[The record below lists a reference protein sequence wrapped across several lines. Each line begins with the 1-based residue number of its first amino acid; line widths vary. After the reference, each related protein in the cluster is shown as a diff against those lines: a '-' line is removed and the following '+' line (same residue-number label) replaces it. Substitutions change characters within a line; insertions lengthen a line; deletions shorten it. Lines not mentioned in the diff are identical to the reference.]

1 MDLELAKLERAQENF
16 QGKLNLI
23 ESLDDGSDL
32 EKRISSQEEA
42 IQAFDAYRKQINRTM
57 MDLQSRLNEL
67 QIRVEDSL

>member
-1 MDLELAKLERAQENF
+1 MS
-16 QGKLNLI
+16 LI
-23 ESLDDGSDL
+23 PVVKIILYSVEIKSLDDGSDI

-42 IQAFDAYRKQINRTM
+42 IQAFDAYRKQINRTV